1 MVVHVRVAPPALG
14 KAAAVHDS
22 ALDVMTKAFEDA
34 GRVGELEQDNVGLQA
49 QIITLQ
55 KQLTARNGA
64 STSTAPSNTR
74 STTALMEPPAAN
86 PGARVIGKNA
96 SDRTVLTSASCNQTV
111 TIKPKG
117 NYNQHSYLRGRLL
130 ARRAHQSRRD
140 EAARSQQAPGAE
152 PAMIPYSTMALWA
165 TQDSRG
171 VPKWLSCRDENHK
184 NSLPYVEV
192 EDAVRNTAIEL
203 RRVVAKTG
211 KLYDSL
217 TDVSTLVKSFFV
229 RMAKEGIYFIE
240 KHGRKL
246 GLQHSLQQFALKI
259 NPELITFQKKYDVI
273 LTPEEQSP
281 HWTLIIGFVGVVQM
295 ELLAIMKGTDNL
307 VPSPFHAQLLK
318 GGDGVYL
325 GQTATGWV
333 NNPLKLAFAN
343 LQIDKGIIGK
353 RPIVINVDGHDSNLN
368 NNALHK
374 LMAANKVILIL

>member
-1 MVVHVRVAPPALG
+1 MVVHVR
-14 KAAAVHDS
+14 AAAVPDN
-22 ALDVMTKAFEDA
+22 AFDVMTKAFEDA
-34 GRVGELEQDNVGLQA
+34 GRVGELEQHN
-49 QIITLQ
+49 

-64 STSTAPSNTR
+64 STLTAPSNTR

-96 SDRTVLTSASCNQTV
+96 SDRTVLTSALRNQTV

-117 NYNQHSYLRGRLL
+117 NYNQHNYTF
-130 ARRAHQSRRD
+130 A
-140 EAARSQQAPGAE
+140 
-152 PAMIPYSTMALWA
+152 
-165 TQDSRG
+165 DSF
-171 VPKWLSCRDENHK
+171 
-184 NSLPYVEV
+184 
-192 EDAVRNTAIEL
+192 I
-203 RRVVAKTG
+203 
-211 KLYDSL
+211 
-217 TDVSTLVKSFFV
+217 V
-229 RMAKEGIYFIE
+229 RMAKEGIYFFE

-246 GLQHSLQQFALKI
+246 GLQRHINQNWDSLQQFALKI

-273 LTPEEQSP
+273 LTPKDVGNWNETGVDLCAFASALYMCLKHFGNQFVALFEQSP

-307 VPSPFHAQLLK
+307 VPSLFHAQLLK

-333 NNPLKLAFAN
+333 NSPLKLAFAN

-368 NNALHK
+368 NYALHE
-374 LMAANKVILIL
+374 LMVANKVISLL

>member
-1 MVVHVRVAPPALG
+1 MSGKQTMGGASGRLGGLVGASARQKKAASMVVHVRVAPPALG
-14 KAAAVHDS
+14 KAAAVPDS
-22 ALDVMTKAFEDA
+22 AFDVMTKAFEDT
-34 GRVGELEQDNVGLQA
+34 GRVGELEQHNVGLQA

-55 KQLTARNGA
+55 KQLT
-64 STSTAPSNTR
+64 
-74 STTALMEPPAAN
+74 PPAAN

-96 SDRTVLTSASCNQTV
+96 SDRTVLTSASRNQTV

-117 NYNQHSYLRGRLL
+117 NYNQHNYTF
-130 ARRAHQSRRD
+130 AD
-140 EAARSQQAPGAE
+140 
-152 PAMIPYSTMALWA
+152 
-165 TQDSRG
+165 DSRG
-171 VPKWLSCRDENHK
+171 VPKWLSRRDENHK
-184 NSLPYVEV
+184 NSLPQAGGVKGGGTVLRESAERELCKTMGRAALANMPYQYVEV

-211 KLYDSL
+211 KVYDSL
-217 TDVSTLVKSFFV
+217 TDVSTLVKSFIV

-246 GLQHSLQQFALKI
+246 GLQPLYMCLKHYGNQFVA
-259 NPELITFQKKYDVI
+259 PF
-273 LTPEEQSP
+273 EQSP

-307 VPSPFHAQLLK
+307 MPSPFHAQLPK

-333 NNPLKLAFAN
+333 NNPLKLVFAN

-353 RPIVINVDGHDSNLN
+353 RPIVINVDGYDSNQRR
-368 NNALHK
+368 
-374 LMAANKVILIL
+374 AARTYGGEQGLSYYNK